1 MTVLQQA
8 STVVAATMLT
18 LWLQCGGIAL
28 LVHWVRR
35 AMTGSVHTFGPF
47 HSAILV
53 VRFTAAVVMLNG
65 LQVLLWACW
74 YRAICLPSWDSAIYF
89 SAGSYSTVGCV
100 EVALPPTWRLLGPL
114 ESIIGVLMSGVS
126 VGLLFA
132 ILIRLINPWE
142 RVSRN

>member
-1 MTVLQQA
+1 MTD
-8 STVVAATMLT
+8 TVHNL
-18 LWLQCGGIAL
+18 
-28 LVHWVRR
+28 
-35 AMTGSVHTFGPF
+35 GPF

-53 VRFTAAVVMLNG
+53 VRFTAAVIMLNG
-65 LQVLLWACW
+65 LQVLWWAIW
-74 YRAICLPSWDSAIYF
+74 YRAICLPSWGSAIYF
-89 SAGSYSTVGCV
+89 SASSYSTIGCV
-100 EVALPPTWRLLGPL
+100 DVTLPATWRILGPL